1 MESDKEDKKE
11 NANNDPIRMMDLLMR
26 AIFCAAVFTVTGVS
40 NAQVNV
46 TGSRSDTERF
56 SLLQPEQ
63 RLLQTTYLGTAT
75 LPRIPSSYDY
85 NALGLFCK
93 LDVQFEKRLK
103 FPVFLRM
110 GDAQSIA
117 AWEGKGVLRKR

>member
-1 MESDKEDKKE
+1 M
-11 NANNDPIRMMDLLMR
+11 NNSLVRIIYCSALVS
-26 AIFCAAVFTVTGVS
+26 ATGVA
-40 NAQVNV
+40 NAQFNFSASP
-46 TGSRSDTERF
+46 TDTERF
-56 SLLQPEQ
+56 SLLQHDQ
-63 RLLQTTYLGTAT
+63 RLNESGHFGATT
-75 LPRIPSSYDY
+75 LPRIPSSYDH

-103 FPVFLRM
+103 IPVFFRL